1 MKKIYI
7 APEALIIDIETQ
19 FVIANSNVDSTRVGS
34 GYAPGHSGRSR
45 DPFDDEDEDLF

>member
-1 MKKIYI
+1 MKKTYI

-19 FVIANSNVDSTRVGS
+19 FVIAGSVDRTGVGN

-45 DPFDDEDEDLF
+45 DPFDDEEDEDLF

>member
-19 FVIANSNVDSTRVGS
+19 FVIATSVDRTGVGS

>member
-19 FVIANSNVDSTRVGS
+19 FVIAGSGNVDETGVGD
-34 GYAPGHSGRSR
+34 GYHSGRGR